1 MNRPNSTIRVPYEK
15 LMDFFVLWLKF
26 LKPFH
31 SLSDRELEVA
41 ACMLKYRYILG
52 NVIQDVN
59 ILNNVLFSKENKDKM
74 LEELNLTNQ
83 YYQVILGK
91 LRKCKFIVDGKI
103 NNKFI
108 PKYNENEPFTLLL
121 MFDKIKQKDT
131 L

>member
-108 PKYNENEPFTLLL
+108 PKYNENESFTLLL